1 MVLKMTDSRHFEEAL
16 SFQSE
21 GATYLDPSDTI
32 AVPHSIK
39 KTEGKIEALLF
50 SASRKSLHTH
60 LQDLST
66 LQIDPDCV
74 TSNALALIRYV
85 KWRAPMLEEAFLV
98 DLGSS
103 EWTCVLMEK
112 GELKKAYAISGGVES
127 LLAAL
132 WEDRRKTL
140 FKKETEGF
148 AKQIDLLQ
156 LKADL
161 NPQFSAHLKEMRQ
174 NFAKVLYSFHA
185 AGGARPLL
193 FTGRGDA

>member
-103 EWTCVLMEK
+103 EWSCILMEK
-112 GELKKAYAISGGVES
+112 GELKKSHSLGLGFEA

-132 WEDRRKTL
+132 WEDR
-140 FKKETEGF
+140 KKVLLSKEVEGI
-148 AKQIDLLQ
+148 AKQIDLSQLQ
-156 LKADL
+156 AHL
-161 NPQFSAHLKEMRQ
+161 NPNLSKKLNE
-174 NFAKVLYSFHA
+174 
-185 AGGARPLL
+185 
-193 FTGRGDA
+193 